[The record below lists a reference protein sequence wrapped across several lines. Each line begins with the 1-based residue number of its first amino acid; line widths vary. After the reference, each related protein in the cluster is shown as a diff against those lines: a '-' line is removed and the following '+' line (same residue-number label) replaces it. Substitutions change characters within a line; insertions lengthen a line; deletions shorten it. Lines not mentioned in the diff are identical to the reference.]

1 MIPKIIH
8 YCWLSNDPIP
18 KELTHY
24 MNSWKKHLP
33 DYTFILWN
41 FDRFD
46 KKSSQWVQEAFDHK
60 KYAFAADYIRLYALY
75 HYGGIYL
82 DMDVE
87 VLKSFTPFLSLNT
100 MIGFEHGNNGLE
112 MATLGTEKNAAW
124 IESCLKYYE
133 GRSFIK
139 KDGSLDTTTLP
150 YIIFNTCK
158 KNGYQLKLINSIE
171 EALSVQNKNVIPVF
185 SSDFFSP
192 KQSFKS
198 DKINITMNTVSIHH
212 FAGTWLPWYSQLEK
226 TICNF
231 FKIES
236 RDFIRRT
243 LYKLQI
249 ERNKIQNKKQK

>member
-18 KELTHY
+18 ENLRRY
-24 MNSWKKHLP
+24 MNTWKKQLP
-33 DYTFILWN
+33 DYTFMLWDFN
-41 FDRFD
+41 RFD
-46 KKSSQWVQEAFDHK
+46 KNSSQWVQEAFEHK

-87 VLKSFTPFLSLNT
+87 VLKPFTPFLSLHI
-100 MIGFEHGNNGLE
+100 MIGFEHGNHGLE
-112 MATLGTEKNAAW
+112 MATLGTEKNSSW
-124 IESCLKYYE
+124 IKSCLQYYE

-150 YIIFNTCK
+150 HIIINACREK
-158 KNGYQLKLINSIE
+158 GYQLKLVHNIN
-171 EALSVQNKNVIPVF
+171 EALPIQDENIIPVF
-185 SSDFFSP
+185 TSDFFSP

-198 DKINITMNTVSIHH
+198 DKINITTNTISIHH
-212 FAGTWLPWYSQLEK
+212 FAGTWLPWYSRLEK
-226 TICNF
+226 NICNLLG
-231 FKIES
+231 IES
-236 RDFIRRT
+236 KDLIRRT

-249 ERNKIQNKKQK
+249 ERNKIQNRE